1 MPAPPDA
8 DPVSD
13 DPPAEPVPEPASAR
27 VALVTGASSG
37 IGWALARVLA
47 LEEGYAVGL
56 VARRAERLEL
66 LAGEI
71 RDAGGLCATATADV
85 GDRDAMR
92 RAVEAVTRALG
103 PVDLFVANAGVA
115 RDTSALAPDVAGFEL
130 EVRTNLLG
138 AFYGIEAV
146 VPGMVTRGGGHVVAI
161 SSLAARRGFP
171 GSGGYCATKIA
182 LTRLM
187 ESLRLDWKAAGIHA
201 TTVHPGFVKSEITA
215 RQDRPLPF
223 LMDAEPAARRIARAI
238 RLRRKRCDF
247 PWPTALLS
255 RVAALLPD
263 ALLLRLHRRSDP
275 SG

>member
-1 MPAPPDA
+1 MPEPAPP
-8 DPVSD
+8 
-13 DPPAEPVPEPASAR
+13 R

-56 VARRAERLEL
+56 VARRADRLEA
-66 LAGEI
+66 LAEEI
-71 RDAGGLCATATADV
+71 RAAGGRAAWAEADV

-92 RAVEAVTRALG
+92 AAAAAIARELG
-103 PVDLFVANAGVA
+103 PVELFVANAGMA
-115 RDTSALAPDVAGFEL
+115 SGTPALAPDAAGFER

-146 VPGMVTRGGGHVVAI
+146 VPGMVERGRGHVVAV

-187 ESLRLDWKAAGIHA
+187 ESLRLDWKPAGIYA
-201 TTVHPGFVKSEITA
+201 TTVHPGFVKSEITDS
-215 RQDRPLPF
+215 QNRPLPF
-223 LMDAEPAARRIARAI
+223 LMDTEPAARRIARAI
-238 RLRRKRCDF
+238 RLKRKRCNF
-247 PWPTALLS
+247 PWPAALLS
-255 RVAALLPD
+255 RVASALPD
-263 ALLLRLHRRSDP
+263 ALLLRMHHRSEPAED
-275 SG
+275 

>member
-1 MPAPPDA
+1 M
-8 DPVSD
+8 SD
-13 DPPAEPVPEPASAR
+13 PASSR

-56 VARRAERLEL
+56 VARRADRLET
-66 LAGEI
+66 LAREI
-71 RDAGGLCATATADV
+71 GDAGGRAAVAQADV

-92 RAVEAVTRALG
+92 RAREDVVRALG
-103 PVDLFVANAGVA
+103 PVDLFVANAGKA
-115 RDTSALAPDVAGFEL
+115 SGTPALAPDAEGFER

-146 VPGMVTRGGGHVVAI
+146 VPGMVARGGGHVVAI
-161 SSLAARRGFP
+161 SSLAAWRGFP

-187 ESLRLDWKAAGIHA
+187 ESLRLDWKAAGIHT
-201 TTVHPGFVKSEITA
+201 TTVHPGFVKSEITDA
-215 RQDRPLPF
+215 QQRPLPF

-238 RLRRKRCDF
+238 RRRRKHCNF
-247 PWPTALLS
+247 PWPTAVLS

-263 ALLLRLHRRSDP
+263 ALLLRLHRRDDAT
-275 SG
+275 G